1 MHILAE
7 LETQR
12 KALLEKGEEVPSHM
26 VEPSFEELMAGR
38 VQPSPNETPEEK
50 EKRISAFWLMVVE
63 FLAPK
68 VRGAKGWEADMCS
81 IPLQQTNF
89 TASDETMTKLAL
101 ENMWRQWH
109 AAPGSMETKERGR
122 YTRQGINQ
130 KGMGLS
136 QEGIDQ
142 YNELFK
148 ETVLNQKESWA
159 NDFEMDVVESLQE
172 RHYRN
177 ASLEEIRQSKTR
189 KRCKLG
195 AVDGE
200 VRKKAVSIW
209 DESEIVAV

>member
-12 KALLEKGEEVPSHM
+12 KALLKKGEEVPSHM

-122 YTRQGINQ
+122 YT
-130 KGMGLS
+130 
-136 QEGIDQ
+136 
-142 YNELFK
+142 
-148 ETVLNQKESWA
+148 
-159 NDFEMDVVESLQE
+159 
-172 RHYRN
+172 H
-177 ASLEEIRQSKTR
+177 
-189 KRCKLG
+189 
-195 AVDGE
+195 
-200 VRKKAVSIW
+200 
-209 DESEIVAV
+209 

>member
-12 KALLEKGEEVPSHM
+12 KALLEKGGEVLSHM

-38 VQPSPNETPEEK
+38 VQPSPNKTPKEK
-50 EKRISAFWLMVVE
+50 EKCISAFQFIVE

-68 VRGAKGWEADMCS
+68 VCGAKGWEADMCS

-122 YTRQGINQ
+122 YTWQGTNQ
-130 KGMGLS
+130 KGMGWS
-136 QEGIDQ
+136 QEGINR

-148 ETVLNQKESWA
+148 ETVLNREESWA
-159 NDFEMDVVESLQE
+159 NDFEMDACSRVTEGMTLPE
-172 RHYRN
+172 C
-177 ASLEEIRQSKTR
+177 I
-189 KRCKLG
+189 
-195 AVDGE
+195 
-200 VRKKAVSIW
+200 VRGNPRVKDKEKMQVGCSGW
-209 DESEIVAV
+209 

>member
-7 LETQR
+7 LDTQR

-38 VQPSPNETPEEK
+38 VQPSPNETPKEK
-50 EKRISAFWLMVVE
+50 EKRISAFWFMVE

-68 VRGAKGWEADMCS
+68 VHGAKGWEADMCS

-89 TASDETMTKLAL
+89 MASDETMTKLVL

-122 YTRQGINQ
+122 YTWQGTNQ
-130 KGMGLS
+130 KGMGWS

-148 ETVLNQKESWA
+148 ATVLNQKESWVS
-159 NDFEMDVVESLQE
+159 DFEMDVVESLKE
-172 RHYRN
+172 
-177 ASLEEIRQSKTR
+177 
-189 KRCKLG
+189 
-195 AVDGE
+195 
-200 VRKKAVSIW
+200 
-209 DESEIVAV
+209 

>member
-7 LETQR
+7 LDTQR

-38 VQPSPNETPEEK
+38 VQPSPNETPNKK
-50 EKRISAFWLMVVE
+50 EKRISAFRFMVE

-68 VRGAKGWEADMCS
+68 VRGAKGWEVDMCS

-89 TASDETMTKLAL
+89 MASDETMTKLAL

-122 YTRQGINQ
+122 YTQQGTNQ
-130 KGMGLS
+130 KGMGWS

-148 ETVLNQKESWA
+148 ATVLNQKESWA
-159 NDFEMDVVESLQE
+159 IDFEMDVVESLKE

-177 ASLEEIRQSKTR
+177 ALLKEI
-189 KRCKLG
+189 
-195 AVDGE
+195 
-200 VRKKAVSIW
+200 
-209 DESEIVAV
+209 

>member
-1 MHILAE
+1 M
-7 LETQR
+7 
-12 KALLEKGEEVPSHM
+12 
-26 VEPSFEELMAGR
+26 
-38 VQPSPNETPEEK
+38 
-50 EKRISAFWLMVVE
+50 VE

-68 VRGAKGWEADMCS
+68 VHGAKGWEADMCS
-81 IPLQQTNF
+81 ISLQQTNF

-101 ENMWRQWH
+101 ENMWWQWH

-122 YTRQGINQ
+122 YTWQGTNQ
-130 KGMGLS
+130 KGMGWS

-148 ETVLNQKESWA
+148 ETVL
-159 NDFEMDVVESLQE
+159 DVVESLKE

-195 AVDGE
+195 AAE
-200 VRKKAVSIW
+200 W
-209 DESEIVAV
+209 

>member
-1 MHILAE
+1 

-38 VQPSPNETPEEK
+38 VQPSPNEAPKEK
-50 EKRISAFWLMVVE
+50 EKRISAFQFMVE

-68 VRGAKGWEADMCS
+68 VHGAKGWEVDMCS

-101 ENMWRQWH
+101 ENMWQQWH

-122 YTRQGINQ
+122 YTWQGTNQ
-130 KGMGLS
+130 KARNGMVAGS
-136 QEGIDQ
+136 IDW

-159 NDFEMDVVESLQE
+159 NDFEMDVVESLKE
-172 RHYRN
+172 
-177 ASLEEIRQSKTR
+177 
-189 KRCKLG
+189 
-195 AVDGE
+195 
-200 VRKKAVSIW
+200 
-209 DESEIVAV
+209 

>member
-7 LETQR
+7 LDTQR
-12 KALLEKGEEVPSHM
+12 KALLKKGEEVPSHM

-38 VQPSPNETPEEK
+38 VQPSPNETPKEK
-50 EKRISAFWLMVVE
+50 EKRISAFRFMVE

-68 VRGAKGWEADMCS
+68 VHGAKGWEADMCS

-101 ENMWRQWH
+101 ENMWWQWH

-122 YTRQGINQ
+122 YTWQGTNQ
-130 KGMGLS
+130 KGMGWS
-136 QEGIDQ
+136 QEGIDW

-159 NDFEMDVVESLQE
+159 IDFEMDVVESLKE
-172 RHYRN
+172 
-177 ASLEEIRQSKTR
+177 
-189 KRCKLG
+189 
-195 AVDGE
+195 
-200 VRKKAVSIW
+200 
-209 DESEIVAV
+209 

>member
-12 KALLEKGEEVPSHM
+12 KALLKKGEEVPSHM

-38 VQPSPNETPEEK
+38 VRPSPNETPKEK
-50 EKRISAFWLMVVE
+50 EKCISAFWFMVE

-68 VRGAKGWEADMCS
+68 VCGAKEWEVDMCS

-101 ENMWRQWH
+101 KNMWRQCH

-122 YTRQGINQ
+122 YTWQGTNQ
-130 KGMGLS
+130 KGMGWL
-136 QEGIDQ
+136 QEGIDW

-148 ETVLNQKESWA
+148 ETGLNQKESWA
-159 NDFEMDVVESLQE
+159 NDFEMDVVESLKE
-172 RHYRN
+172 
-177 ASLEEIRQSKTR
+177 
-189 KRCKLG
+189 
-195 AVDGE
+195 
-200 VRKKAVSIW
+200 
-209 DESEIVAV
+209 